1 MEITFRLSD
10 EIVRQLRKLKNPD
23 QFVGDALRKA
33 LLDASLS
40 RRLSPS
46 GKSKW
51 AKIAE
56 RIEQHPVDLKGYS
69 AQLQKDM
76 RAFREDFSFCQELQQ
91 DHTSF
96 KLRDWTSLSA

>member
-33 LLDASLS
+33 LLDASLR
-40 RRLSPS
+40 RRLSPP

-56 RIEQHPVDLKGYS
+56 RIEQHPIELKGYS
-69 AQLQKDM
+69 TQLQEDM
-76 RAFREDFSFCQELQQ
+76 RTFRENFSLDQE
-91 DHTSF
+91 DTP
-96 KLRDWTSLSA
+96 